1 MVRLRSLIECRLHV
15 VVISPVTERGDL
27 ILSRRIFLLND
38 ECNVIMVW
46 NVMYRLSLVFENE
59 VYT

>member
-1 MVRLRSLIECRLHV
+1 MECRLHI

-38 ECNVIMVW
+38 ECNVIMEC
-46 NVMYRLSLVFENE
+46 NV
-59 VYT
+59 